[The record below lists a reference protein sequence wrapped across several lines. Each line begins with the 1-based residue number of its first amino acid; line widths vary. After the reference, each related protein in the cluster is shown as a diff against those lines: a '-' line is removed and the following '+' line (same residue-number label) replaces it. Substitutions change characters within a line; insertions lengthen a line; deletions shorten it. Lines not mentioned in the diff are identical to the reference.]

1 MRTILFVC
9 VENACRS
16 QMAEAF
22 FNKLARGN
30 AVATS
35 AGTQPSKEV
44 NPKAV
49 AVMREVGIDISK
61 QKPKLLISK
70 MVKGADKVVTMGCG
84 VEVCPV
90 LPVETEEWQ
99 IEDPSGKP
107 IGKFREIRD
116 EIRRRV
122 ERLIEDLGLK

>member
-1 MRTILFVC
+1 MRKILFVC

-22 FNKLARGN
+22 FNKLARGK

-61 QKPKLLISK
+61 QKPKLLTSK
-70 MVKGADKVVTMGCG
+70 MVKDADKVITMGCG

-107 IGKFREIRD
+107 IEKFRKIRD